1 VTATRPESC
10 WTGPAWEDATLIVLA
25 RQLRDAH
32 SRVAPLPG
40 HERRRLHRHL
50 LAITDL
56 AKRDPALAARRLESF
71 LTDLETGVERSDWAA
86 ETR

>member
-1 VTATRPESC
+1 
-10 WTGPAWEDATLIVLA
+10 VLA

-40 HERRRLHRHL
+40 HVRRRLHRQL

-56 AKRDPALAARRLESF
+56 AKRDPALAARRLETF
-71 LTDLETGVERSDWAA
+71 LTDLEAGAERSDWAA
-86 ETR
+86 QSR